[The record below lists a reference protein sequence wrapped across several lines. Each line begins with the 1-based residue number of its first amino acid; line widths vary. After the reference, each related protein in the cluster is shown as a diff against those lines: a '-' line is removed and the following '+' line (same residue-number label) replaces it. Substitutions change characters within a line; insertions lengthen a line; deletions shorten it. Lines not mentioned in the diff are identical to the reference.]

1 MKEKIRLI
9 NGKHF
14 HGNCGSSN
22 WREAGEE
29 FEATITEKETH
40 GIKEILAEVKT
51 SFMQESIIL
60 RNNEFQTE
68 FEIIKETNTTE
79 EQLEEN
85 NKREYCVVNYKSEVA
100 EQPYISRAQA
110 DLLCAEKQKEEP
122 EMGWWVMSM

>member
-1 MKEKIRLI
+1 MEKIRLT

-29 FEATITEKETH
+29 FEAIITEEETH
-40 GIKEILAEVKT
+40 GIKEVLAEVRT
-51 SFMQESIIL
+51 PFMQESIIL

-68 FEIIKETNTTE
+68 FEMIKETNTTE

-85 NKREYCVVNYKSEVA
+85 NKREYCVANYNGELAGHDLSKTHA
-100 EQPYISRAQA
+100 I
-110 DLLCAEKQKEEP
+110 LLCAEKQEEEP
-122 EMGWWVMSM
+122 EMEWEVN